1 MPARMSEYL
10 QNRISDRMP
19 YRMLDRLSENMFDKM
34 SDRMSVG
41 GGPLE
46 KVRRCLATNI
56 RM

>member
-1 MPARMSEYL
+1 MSEYL

-46 KVRRCLATNI
+46 KVMRCLATNI